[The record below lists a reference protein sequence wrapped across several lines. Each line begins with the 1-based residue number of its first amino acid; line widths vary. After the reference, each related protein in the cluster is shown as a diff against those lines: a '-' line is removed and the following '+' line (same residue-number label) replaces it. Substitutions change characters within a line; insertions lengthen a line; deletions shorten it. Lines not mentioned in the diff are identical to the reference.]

1 MIGLDTNVILRLFDL
16 SDAKE
21 SAAVDKLLT
30 MPDAERDDLRVSR
43 RCNGEALKCLKH

>member
-16 SDAKE
+16 SDARE

-30 MPDAERDDLRVSR
+30 MPDAERNDLGVSR
-43 RCNGEALKCLKH
+43 RRNGETSKCLKH